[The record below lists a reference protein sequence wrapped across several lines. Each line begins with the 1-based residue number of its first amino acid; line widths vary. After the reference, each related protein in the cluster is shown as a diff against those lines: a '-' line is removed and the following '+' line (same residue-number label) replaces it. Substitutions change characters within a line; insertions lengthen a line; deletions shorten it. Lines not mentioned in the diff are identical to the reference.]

1 LFKYQLRIYGG
12 KVETNGADQ
21 IFFYPAS
28 NDWSANSVTWNHR
41 PPCNYSS
48 EASLYLNSKREYR
61 MVDVDKAVRK
71 ALAEGKTEISWYIGG
86 DRQGNRYHFDPADS
100 QQEPM
105 LMLMGFKNTPE
116 I

>member
-1 LFKYQLRIYGG
+1 
-12 KVETNGADQ
+12 
-21 IFFYPAS
+21 
-28 NDWSANSVTWNHR
+28 VTWNHR

-86 DRQGNRYHFDPADS
+86 DRQGIATISTRRATAGADADADG
-100 QQEPM
+100 
-105 LMLMGFKNTPE
+105 L
-116 I
+116 

>member
-1 LFKYQLRIYGG
+1 
-12 KVETNGADQ
+12 
-21 IFFYPAS
+21 
-28 NDWSANSVTWNHR
+28 
-41 PPCNYSS
+41 
-48 EASLYLNSKREYR
+48 

-86 DRQGNRYHFDPADS
+86 DRQGNRYHFDPAGS

>member
-1 LFKYQLRIYGG
+1 M
-12 KVETNGADQ
+12 
-21 IFFYPAS
+21 
-28 NDWSANSVTWNHR
+28 TWNHR

-61 MVDVDKAVRK
+61 MVDVEKAVRK

-86 DRQGNRYHFDPADS
+86 DRQGNRYHFDPAGS